1 MNINVTCADAN
12 DEAGN
17 DDDLEGLGDLAAS
30 HHDGRYNGEDVVE
43 QQGSLPE

>member
-1 MNINVTCADAN
+1 MSINITCADSD

-17 DDDLEGLGDLAAS
+17 DNDLEGLCDLAAS